1 VKLTKGGFDII
12 RKAFGKLSENQVSA
26 FNHIVSAMD
35 ADKSITYPQ
44 GAYILA
50 TIWHETATTMQPI
63 AEYGKGKGRIYGTW
77 YKNSKDQLYAFKDGS
92 KTTAYL
98 SDDYPHLYYG
108 RGYIQLTW
116 FENFKKASEKLKH
129 DFLNNPD
136 DVMQIEHATNI
147 LLLGMKDGW
156 FTGRKLSD
164 YINQSKKDYLN
175 ARRIINGMDKASL
188 IAGYAETFEK
198 ALRSY

>member
-1 VKLTKGGFDII
+1 MKLTKGGFDII
-12 RKAFGKLSENQVSA
+12 RKTFGKLSESQVSA

-35 ADKSITYPQ
+35 ADKSISYPQ

-77 YKNSKDQLYAFKDGS
+77 YRNSKGELYAYKNGNRN
-92 KTTAYL
+92 TVYL
-98 SDDYPHLYYG
+98 QSEHPHLYYG
-108 RGYIQLTW
+108 RGETQNTW
-116 FENFKKASEKLKH
+116 YDNYEKLSKVFNV
-129 DFLNNPD
+129 DFLSNPD
-136 DVMQIEHATNI
+136 
-147 LLLGMKDGW
+147 LLLTQEWSTPVTIHSMKVGLY
-156 FTGRKLSD
+156 TGRKLSD

>member
-1 VKLTKGGFDII
+1 MKLTKGGFDII
-12 RKAFGKLSENQVSA
+12 RKAFGKLSESQVSA
-26 FNHIVSAMD
+26 FNHIVSSMD
-35 ADKSITYPQ
+35 ADKSISYPQ

-63 AEYGKGKGRIYGTW
+63 AEYGKGKGRVYGTW
-77 YKNSKDQLYAFKDGS
+77 YKNSKDQLYSFKDGS

-98 SDDYPHLYYG
+98 QSDYPHLYYG
-108 RGYIQLTW
+108 RGETQNTW
-116 FENFKKASEKLKH
+116 FTNYEKLSKVFGV
-129 DFLNNPD
+129 DFLRNPD
-136 DVMQIEHATNI
+136 
-147 LLLGMKDGW
+147 LLLTQEWSTPVTIYSMK
-156 FTGRKLSD
+156 TGLYTGKKLSD

>member
-1 VKLTKGGFDII
+1 MKLTKGSFDII
-12 RKAFGKLSENQVSA
+12 RKAFGKLSESQVSA

-35 ADKSITYPQ
+35 ADKSISYPQ

-77 YKNSKDQLYAFKDGS
+77 YRNSKDQLYTFKDGS

-98 SDDYPHLYYG
+98 RSDYPHLYYG
-108 RGYIQLTW
+108 RGYVQLTW
-116 FENFKKASEKLKH
+116 FNNFKKASEKLKH

-156 FTGRKLSD
+156 FTGRKLAD
-164 YINQSKKDYLN
+164 YTNQSKKDYLN

>member
-1 VKLTKGGFDII
+1 MKLTKGGFDII
-12 RKAFGKLSENQVSA
+12 RKAFGKLSESQVSA

-35 ADKSITYPQ
+35 ADKSISYPQ

-77 YKNSKDQLYAFKDGS
+77 YKNSKDQLYTFKDGS
-92 KTTAYL
+92 KTTVYL
-98 SDDYPHLYYG
+98 QSDYPYLYYG
-108 RGYIQLTW
+108 RGYVQLTW
-116 FENFKKASEKLKH
+116 YFNYENASKKIGV

-136 DVMQIEHATNI
+136 LVMNKNHAVKI
-147 LLLGMKDGW
+147 MIQGMKEGW

-164 YINQSKKDYLN
+164 YIYQSKKDYEG
-175 ARRIINGMDKASL
+175 ARRIINGTDKAKL

-198 ALRSY
+198 ALRSL

>member
-1 VKLTKGGFDII
+1 MKLTKGGFDII

-147 LLLGMKDGW
+147 LLLGMKEGW

>member
-1 VKLTKGGFDII
+1 M
-12 RKAFGKLSENQVSA
+12 RKAFGKLSESQVSA

-50 TIWHETATTMQPI
+50 TTWHETATTMLPI
-63 AEYGKGKGRIYGTW
+63 AEYGKGKGRPYGTW
-77 YKNSKDQLYAFKDGS
+77 ERNSKGEMYAYKNGNRN
-92 KTTAYL
+92 TVYL
-98 SDDYPHLYYG
+98 QSEYPHLYYG
-108 RGYIQLTW
+108 RGETQNTW
-116 FENFKKASEKLKH
+116 FDNYEKLSKVFGV
-129 DFLNNPD
+129 DFLKNPD
-136 DVMQIEHATNI
+136 
-147 LLLGMKDGW
+147 LLLTQEWSTPVTIYSMKNGLY
-156 FTGRKLSD
+156 TGRKLSD
-164 YINQSKKDYLN
+164 YIHQSKKDYVN

>member
-1 VKLTKGGFDII
+1 MKLTKGGFDII
-12 RKAFGKLSENQVSA
+12 RKAFGKLSESQVIA

-35 ADKSITYPQ
+35 ADKSISYPQ

-63 AEYGKGKGRIYGTW
+63 AEYGKEKGRTYGRW
-77 YKNSKDQLYAFKDGS
+77 YKNSKDQLYTFKDGS
-92 KTTAYL
+92 GTTVYL
-98 SDDYPHLYYG
+98 QSDYPHLYYG
-108 RGYIQLTW
+108 RGYVQLTW

-136 DVMQIEHATNI
+136 DVMRIEHATNI
-147 LLLGMKDGW
+147 LLLGMKEGW
-156 FTGRKLSD
+156 FTGRKLSN

-175 ARRIINGMDKASL
+175 ARRIINGMDKANL

>member
-1 VKLTKGGFDII
+1 MKLTKGGFDIL
-12 RKAFGKLSENQVSA
+12 RNNLGRLSQSQVDEIN
-26 FNHIVSAMD
+26 FLVDEMD
-35 ADKSITYPQ
+35 KDKSISYPQ
-44 GAYILA
+44 AAYILA
-50 TIWHETATTMQPI
+50 TVWHETATKMLPI
-63 AEYGKGKGRIYGTW
+63 EEYGRGKNRTYGTW
-77 YKNSKDQLYAFKDGS
+77 YKNSKGELYSFKNGS

-98 SDDYPHLYYG
+98 FAEQPHLYFG
-108 RGYIQLTW
+108 RGYVQLTW
-116 FENFKKASEKLKH
+116 FDNFKKASEKLKH

-136 DVMQIEHATNI
+136 DVMRIEHATNI
-147 LLLGMKDGW
+147 LLLGMKEGW

-175 ARRIINGMDKASL
+175 ARRIINSMDKASL